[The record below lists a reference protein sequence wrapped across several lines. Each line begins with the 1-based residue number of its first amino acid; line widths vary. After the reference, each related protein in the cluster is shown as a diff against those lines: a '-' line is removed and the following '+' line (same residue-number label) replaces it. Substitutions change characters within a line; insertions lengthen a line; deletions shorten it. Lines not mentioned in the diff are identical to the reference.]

1 MIMVKN
7 VIFCIAKAKIDDPD
21 GEFFPILL
29 GTDRLIELF
38 GILRTMVGNDA
49 NVQGLI
55 CCSSFLNLPVLQ
67 RSQIF
72 WLDTLTGT
80 VHLDASN
87 LMHLR
92 GNPRKFQTAPTTSN
106 LLRGEETLN

>member
-29 GTDRLIELF
+29 GTDGLEEPF
-38 GILRTMVGNDA
+38 GILRTRLEMTLM
-49 NVQGLI
+49 LI
-55 CCSSFLNLPVLQ
+55 CCSSFLDLPVLQ